1 MMVSQAEGSL
11 KACRQ
16 RPEVDCQSYHETP
29 VEGEQKRVSGSVQDT
44 LSHFVSDHSRLKWGV
59 SEEQ

>member
-1 MMVSQAEGSL
+1 MASRTEGSL
-11 KACRQ
+11 KVCRQ
-16 RPEVDCQSYHETP
+16 RPEVDCQSCHETS
-29 VEGEQKRVSGSVQDT
+29 VEEEQKRVSGSVQDT